1 MRLPLNSLSLITL
14 TLLLSLASSLPSTIT
29 SLNTKT
35 LAQPPT
41 NQARK
46 AEAENLLQ
54 KGIQQSQNRQY
65 TEAIETYQQV
75 LAIARAIGDKA
86 ILGETLHRIGAIY
99 NNLDDYPQALNFF
112 AQALA
117 IRKQID
123 DKTGV
128 GSTLNSMG
136 GVYQQQGQYDQALK
150 LYQQSL
156 AIRREIGDKAG
167 EGRTLN
173 NIASLYD
180 SQGKY
185 AQAIEAYQQALAIFK
200 ELDNKTGVGAL
211 LSNIGLVY
219 SELGQHEQ
227 ALKFYQQSLAI
238 RREIDDKA
246 GIGKTLHN
254 IGFAYDEMGQNTQ
267 ALEFYQQAL
276 AVRRQIKDKAGEATT
291 LNNIGFFYNKIG
303 QYPKAI
309 ESLEQ
314 ALALFQEIGNRAG
327 VGRTIDSI
335 GTVYKSLGEYSKS
348 LASYQQSLA
357 IQREVGDKAG
367 ERITLSNIGSLL
379 EKQKQPQLAII
390 FYKESVNL
398 TEKIRKDLTVLSREQ
413 QESYTKTVVDTYR
426 SLADLLLKQNRV
438 LEAQQV
444 LDLLKVQE
452 LDDYLHKVRGTE
464 QTSQGVELLSQEKT
478 VQKNYADIENQA
490 IDLGKEL
497 AQLEVIPPD
506 KRTPAQQQRIV
517 TIRKAQQ
524 DITKQFNEF
533 IRSPAVVVLTQRL
546 NQETAGENLNLQ
558 NLNNLRSTLVE
569 LKQNAVILYPLILED
584 RLELVLVTPYSPPIR
599 RTVNIKREDLN
610 RAIAE
615 FRTTLTNRR
624 NSTATVKVSAKQIY
638 NLLIKPIE
646 NDLAQ
651 AKAET
656 IIYAPDGQLRYIP
669 LAAVFDGKQWL
680 VERFR
685 IDNITALSLTKL
697 NTEHQTQPR
706 VLAGAFAKGNY
717 SFHAGTRQFNFSGLP
732 FAAREVETLAATIPG
747 TTKLIDKDFSRD
759 AMVPRMNDYNIVH
772 LATHAAF
779 VNGEPEESFILFGDG
794 SSVSLPEVR
803 NWVLPNVDLV
813 VLSACQTGVGGQ
825 LGNGVEIL
833 GFGYQIEQTGARA
846 SIASLWTVDDGGTET
861 LMTAFYTALK
871 QGNISKAEALRQ
883 AQIALISRESS
894 DLARPY
900 YWAPFIL
907 IGNGL

>member
-1 MRLPLNSLSLITL
+1 
-14 TLLLSLASSLPSTIT
+14 
-29 SLNTKT
+29 
-35 LAQPPT
+35 
-41 NQARK
+41 
-46 AEAENLLQ
+46 
-54 KGIQQSQNRQY
+54 
-65 TEAIETYQQV
+65 
-75 LAIARAIGDKA
+75 
-86 ILGETLHRIGAIY
+86 
-99 NNLDDYPQALNFF
+99 
-112 AQALA
+112 
-117 IRKQID
+117 
-123 DKTGV
+123 
-128 GSTLNSMG
+128 
-136 GVYQQQGQYDQALK
+136 
-150 LYQQSL
+150 
-156 AIRREIGDKAG
+156 
-167 EGRTLN
+167 
-173 NIASLYD
+173 
-180 SQGKY
+180 
-185 AQAIEAYQQALAIFK
+185 
-200 ELDNKTGVGAL
+200 
-211 LSNIGLVY
+211 SNIGLVY

-227 ALKFYQQSLAI
+227 ALQFYQQSLAI

-246 GIGKTLHN
+246 GIGKSLHN
-254 IGFAYDEMGQNTQ
+254 IGLAYDEMGQNSK
-267 ALEFYQQAL
+267 ALELYQQAL
-276 AVRRQIKDKAGEATT
+276 SVRREIRDKAGEATT
-291 LNNIGFFYNKIG
+291 LNNIGFIYNEIG

-314 ALALFQEIGNRAG
+314 ALALFQQIGNRAG

-335 GTVYKSLGEYSKS
+335 GTVYKSLGQYPKS

-367 ERITLSNIGSLL
+367 ERITLSNLGSLL

-398 TEKIRKDLTVLSREQ
+398 TEKIRKDLTVLSRAQ
-413 QESYTKTVVDTYR
+413 QESYTKTVAETYR

-452 LDDYLHKVRGTE
+452 LDDYLHKVRATE

-478 VQKNYADIENQA
+478 VQKNYADIENKV
-490 IDLGKEL
+490 IELGKEL
-497 AQLEVIPPD
+497 AQLEKITPNE
-506 KRTPAQQQRIV
+506 RTPAQQQRIDEL
-517 TIRKAQQ
+517 RKVQQ
-524 DITKQFNEF
+524 DINKKFNEF
-533 IRSPAVVVLTQRL
+533 IRSPAVVALTQRL

-558 NLNNLRSTLVE
+558 NLNNLSSTLRK

-615 FRTTLTNRR
+615 FRTTITNRTK
-624 NSTATVKVSAKQIY
+624 STPTVKVSAQQIY
-638 NLLIKPIE
+638 NLLIKPLE

-669 LAAVFDGKQWL
+669 LAAAFDGKQWL

-685 IDNITALSLTKL
+685 INNITALSLTKL
-697 NTEHQTQPR
+697 NTEHQAQPR
-706 VLAGAFAKGNY
+706 ILAGAFAKGNY
-717 SFHAGTRQFNFSGLP
+717 RFQAGDREFSFSGLP
-732 FAAREVETLAATIPG
+732 FAAREVETLATTING
-747 TTKLIDKDFSRD
+747 TTKLVDKDFNPA

-779 VNGEPEESFILFGDG
+779 VNGEPEDSFILFGDG
-794 SSVSLPEVR
+794 SRVTLPEVR

-883 AQIALISRESS
+883 AQIALITRESS